1 MTLIGG
7 LQKGS
12 RSLAEGAMLGMGGAR
27 LRRNEIQRSDTVSV
41 QGEPWRTMENHGE
54 PTCDP
59 GDIFHS
65 GLLLLGNTFLDNL
78 RHTNVQKN

>member
-27 LRRNEIQRSDTVSV
+27 LRRNEIQGSDTVSV
-41 QGEPWRTMENHGE
+41 QGEPWRTMENHG
-54 PTCDP
+54 DP
-59 GDIFHS
+59 S
-65 GLLLLGNTFLDNL
+65 APPAP
-78 RHTNVQKN
+78 V